1 MPATPSFVVLSDESG
16 RAERPRLSVNFTPR
30 MASVSIC
37 DPWEKYSR
45 AVWQL
50 NISHTTFNIQHSQHP
65 SPKSTRLFPS
75 SPDLRSN
82 TPFLRVFHNHLTA
95 NHLSSGQPA
104 RPSPTRLSPPRNAI
118 FRPAIPA
125 LSRLHPLP
133 SASRSLSYRNPI
145 HAQRPSHGS
154 PSVIPNA
161 QNRLPALCFTQNPD
175 TRFAPKIFILGNRI
189 PPLALRKI
197 PAHPSRTSAP
207 KTNAAAGRGA
217 SVTSALSYFKGLL
230 HPSRPS
236 NQCGAHCGMAF
247 V

>member
-16 RAERPRLSVNFTPR
+16 RAERSRLSVNFTPR

-45 AVWQL
+45 AAWQL

-65 SPKSTRLFPS
+65 SPKSTRFFS
-75 SPDLRSN
+75 SRPDLRSN
-82 TPFLRVFHNHLTA
+82 TPFLRVFRNHLTT
-95 NHLSSGQPA
+95 NHLSSEQPI

-161 QNRLPALCFTQNPD
+161 QKP
-175 TRFAPKIFILGNRI
+175 
-189 PPLALRKI
+189 
-197 PAHPSRTSAP
+197 
-207 KTNAAAGRGA
+207 
-217 SVTSALSYFKGLL
+217 
-230 HPSRPS
+230 PSRPLFHPKS
-236 NQCGAHCGMAF
+236 RHKICTKNFYFG
-247 V
+247 